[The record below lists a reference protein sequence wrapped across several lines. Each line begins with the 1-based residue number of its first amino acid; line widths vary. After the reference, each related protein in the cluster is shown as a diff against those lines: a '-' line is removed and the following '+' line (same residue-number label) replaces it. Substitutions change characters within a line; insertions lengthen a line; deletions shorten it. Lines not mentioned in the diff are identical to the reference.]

1 MYILHMQIILQPV
14 ALEEG
19 GRNITS
25 SLASYLSKEFH
36 ASVNIAQAIKAPEF
50 AFDKQRNQWKSN
62 DLLQWL
68 FDRYNPN
75 IKTKIL
81 AICNI
86 DAYSNKLN
94 FVFGEAYFNGRV
106 AAIYLARLRHDFYGL
121 KSAADESLLFERIV
135 KEAVHELGHTFGLNH
150 CKNIKC
156 VMYFSNSLYDTDV
169 KGRNFC
175 ERCQRYLLQ
184 R

>member
-1 MYILHMQIILQPV
+1 MQIILQPV
-14 ALEEG
+14 ALEEDK
-19 GRNITS
+19 NIIIS

-36 ASVNIAQAIKAPEF
+36 ASVNIAQTIKAPEF

-62 DLLQWL
+62 DILQWL
-68 FDRYNPN
+68 LNKYKPN
-75 IKTKIL
+75 IETKIL

-106 AAIYLARLRHDFYGL
+106 ATIYLARLRHEFYGL
-121 KSAADESLLFERIV
+121 RSADESLFERVV
-135 KEAVHELGHTFGLNH
+135 KEAGHELGHTLGLDH
-150 CKNIKC
+150 CKNVKC

-169 KGRNFC
+169 KGSNFC
-175 ERCQRYLLQ
+175 ERCQRYLL
-184 R
+184 RI